1 MAFSDDDLRT
11 YQQQAVQGILES
23 AEDYKSVI
31 LPTGSGKTRVGLAYA
46 SKMTDNEHS
55 VAYITQTN
63 AHVGQVLSEADAIDV
78 DAVHIPGI
86 SAESQG
92 EGGSGDREIDIQDYN
107 LGFKVGVFSYAGYF
121 FGSEVPT
128 ADILIID
135 DAHAFTSEDV
145 THSAVIL
152 QRDDWGRQYDRLLDL
167 IKDEN
172 PILESEIESLQ
183 QPIHRGGD
191 TVLVPPPDTNELEE
205 AIKSSVESMTDTDG
219 WEPYLLRQRIDASP
233 NFVNWPCVITANTI
247 SWRPFVLPFQS
258 FGRSPHRDI
267 DESEIVAMTSIRDP
281 EEFLQ
286 TRLGTPELVTKIEPD
301 EPVDEMGSRVV
312 IPYRDQYDRNPPS
325 KGQINTIQR
334 WAESFGTVL
343 VSVASHTSAEEVIQ
357 DLYKNDIN
365 PVEYEDEESVQKLQQ
380 KEEPRALVLVN
391 RPSGIDISS
400 SICPVAI
407 HLDLPHS
414 TSGHEVVAGDIE
426 ESGAVA
432 EASLAVRLS
441 QLLGRL
447 NRSEEDRSVHLLLAD
462 GLPLRRGSAFVKSL
476 DPAVLTDLLIGRRGI
491 VQEYEMPV
499 EEGLLDEVD
508 DFLGG
513 DDDLRSRYI
522 ENPERL
528 RKRFLGSDV
537 EGFSPGTTQ
546 HVEANLFAARGNF
559 TRAAKQFER
568 FSQNAEEQGY
578 PDYASFYDFQSVV
591 YGSAD
596 TGSTEDTLNRS
607 TDAIVDGALERN
619 PQSGSLVA
627 ALRQIQSSEDIDTG
641 QARIEMRVKQQKR
654 QAFYCFTRWYDEA
667 DGEVPDEEEYTKV
680 DPWKEYWRKRFE
692 ASDHSELTSAYS
704 EAFELLGTDTPQREK
719 QDNDIRIRWE
729 TENGEEF
736 ILAVEIKGWDPEAVD
751 SEPNLKSD
759 NIRQA
764 RTNARKIDA
773 DATLLASSRSAR
785 NRDVPGSAETFD
797 VHCLNGDASVAFAD
811 MMAEQC
817 AILAKVERNQID
829 RNQVPLWA
837 RKIQQLLET
846 DGSVLDGHEIRALID
861 LDSQ

>member
-11 YQQQAVQGILES
+11 YQQQAVRAIAE
-23 AEDYKSVI
+23 ADEDYKSLI
-31 LPTGSGKTRVGLAYA
+31 LPTGAGKTRVGLAYA
-46 SKMTDNEHS
+46 SNILDKKDS

-63 AHVGQVLSEADAIDV
+63 AHVGQVLSESDAIGV
-78 DAVHIPGI
+78 DAVHIPGR

-92 EGGSGDREIDIQDYN
+92 DGGSGDREIDIQDYN
-107 LGFKVGVFSYAGYF
+107 IGFKVGVFSYAGYF
-121 FGSEVPT
+121 LGSEVPT
-128 ADILIID
+128 ADTLIID
-135 DAHAFTSEDV
+135 DAHAFTSEHV

-152 QRDDWGRQYDRLLDL
+152 HRDDWGRQYDRLIDL

-183 QPIHRGGD
+183 QPIHRGGG
-191 TVLVPPPDTNELEE
+191 TVLVPPPDTTEVEQ
-205 AIKSSVESMTDTDG
+205 AITSSVESMSEADG
-219 WEPYLLRQRIDASP
+219 WEPYLLQKRLNASP
-233 NFVNWPCVITANTI
+233 DFVNWPCVITANTI
-247 SWRPFVLPFQS
+247 SWRPFILPFQS
-258 FGRSPHRDI
+258 FGRSPNRDI
-267 DESEIVAMTSIRDP
+267 EESELVAMTSIRDP

-286 TRLGTPELVTKIEPD
+286 TRLGTPELVTKIEPP

-312 IPYRDQYDRNPPS
+312 VPYRDQYDRNPPS
-325 KGQINTIQR
+325 EGQINTINR
-334 WAESFGTVL
+334 WADRFGSVL
-343 VSVASHTSAEEVIQ
+343 VSVASHNSAQEVMKR
-357 DLYKNDIN
+357 LHKKDIN
-365 PVEYEDEESVQKLQQ
+365 PIEYESEISVQELQEQ
-380 KEEPRALVLVN
+380 EEPRALVLVN
-391 RPSGIDISS
+391 KPSGIDISS

-447 NRSEEDRSVHLLLAD
+447 NRSDEDRSIHLLLAD
-462 GLPLRRGSAFVKSL
+462 GLPLRRGTAFVKSL

-491 VQEYEMPV
+491 AQEYELPT
-499 EEGLLDEVD
+499 ETGLLDDAEA
-508 DFLGG
+508 FLNG
-513 DDDLRSRYI
+513 DDSLRSSYI
-522 ENPERL
+522 TDPEQL
-528 RKRFLGSDV
+528 RKLFLGSDV
-537 EGFSPGTTQ
+537 EGFSPGTIQ
-546 HVEANLFAARGNF
+546 QVEANLFAARGNF

-578 PDYASFYDFQSVV
+578 PDHSSFYDFQSIV

-596 TGSTEDTLNRS
+596 TGSTSGTLNRS
-607 TDAIVDGALERN
+607 TDAIVDAALDRN
-619 PQSGSLVA
+619 PQSGALVA
-627 ALRQIQSSEDIDTG
+627 ALRQIQSSEETDTQ

-667 DGEVPDEEEYTKV
+667 DGNVPDRDHYTSV
-680 DPWKEYWRKRFE
+680 DPWKEYWRSRFAKAE
-692 ASDHSELTSAYS
+692 HSELTSAYS

-719 QDNDIRIRWE
+719 QDNDLRIRWE

-736 ILAVEIKGWDPEAVD
+736 ILAVEIKGWNPDTVD
-751 SEPNLKSD
+751 SEPDLKSD

-773 DATLLASSRSAR
+773 DAALLASSRSGR
-785 NRDVPGSAETFD
+785 TRDVPGSAETYG

-817 AILAKVERNQID
+817 AILATVEQNQID
-829 RNQVPLWA
+829 RNQVPLCA
-837 RKIQQLLET
+837 RRIQKLLES
-846 DGSVLDGHEIRALID
+846 DGRILDGQEIRALID
-861 LDSQ
+861 LE